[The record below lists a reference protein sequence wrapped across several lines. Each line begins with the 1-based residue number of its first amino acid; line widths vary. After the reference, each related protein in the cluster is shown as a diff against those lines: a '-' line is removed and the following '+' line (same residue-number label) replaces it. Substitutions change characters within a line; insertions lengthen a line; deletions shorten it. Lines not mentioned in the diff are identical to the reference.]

1 MIMKAMMTTAASGA
15 PPGKIIDSTSKTR
28 VRAPGREPMTRLRRY
43 VVLAAASV
51 ALVGAASSA
60 AAQTINSAVN
70 LGLDAPLEQLPPPKP
85 IRAIDAPAVERLF
98 GDWDGLQT
106 TLLSNGVNLQLNAL
120 TEFAG
125 NVSGGVKQGATF
137 SSQVGLYNDIN
148 WERLAGIV
156 GLSTH
161 IIIVSRSGN
170 SDSALFGDHLL
181 PVQEIYGSGGNVIL
195 HLVSAYAEETFNEGR
210 LDIELGR
217 MNVENDFASS
227 GLYCNFMNNEL
238 CGDPKAL
245 PGGDIGHS
253 AYPDAAW
260 GTRVRAEP
268 IPDTF
273 IKIGLYEVNQGTY
286 SNANFRT
293 GFKFDDS
300 QDSGVYV
307 PVELGWEPKFGP
319 DQMPGHYK
327 LGFGYD
333 SSSGY
338 KDFANVLAA
347 DSVPGYTAQ
356 IRTGNTQVWA
366 LVDQMLARQGPGDG
380 DGVIALA
387 GFIDNDPNHTA
398 YAQQYF
404 VGVIDRGFWQ
414 ARPHDAINL
423 LFNYV
428 AISGRLGNVQ
438 GIEQALG
445 LPYSNGATGIQSYE
459 MILETNYDIRVFR
472 GVRFQPDFQYVFR
485 PNAQSNIKDAAVFG
499 FRASVQF

>member
-181 PVQEIYGSGGNVIL
+181 PVQEIYG
-195 HLVSAYAEETFNEGR
+195 
-210 LDIELGR
+210 
-217 MNVENDFASS
+217 
-227 GLYCNFMNNEL
+227 
-238 CGDPKAL
+238 
-245 PGGDIGHS
+245 
-253 AYPDAAW
+253 
-260 GTRVRAEP
+260 
-268 IPDTF
+268 
-273 IKIGLYEVNQGTY
+273 
-286 SNANFRT
+286 
-293 GFKFDDS
+293 
-300 QDSGVYV
+300 
-307 PVELGWEPKFGP
+307 
-319 DQMPGHYK
+319 
-327 LGFGYD
+327 
-333 SSSGY
+333 
-338 KDFANVLAA
+338 
-347 DSVPGYTAQ
+347 
-356 IRTGNTQVWA
+356 
-366 LVDQMLARQGPGDG
+366 
-380 DGVIALA
+380 
-387 GFIDNDPNHTA
+387 
-398 YAQQYF
+398 
-404 VGVIDRGFWQ
+404 
-414 ARPHDAINL
+414 
-423 LFNYV
+423 
-428 AISGRLGNVQ
+428 
-438 GIEQALG
+438 
-445 LPYSNGATGIQSYE
+445 
-459 MILETNYDIRVFR
+459 
-472 GVRFQPDFQYVFR
+472 
-485 PNAQSNIKDAAVFG
+485 
-499 FRASVQF
+499 